1 MVPKAKLQT
10 HNVKKNTPTTDNKR
24 EVWFEGKAFMAK
36 VFERDNLSA
45 GAMFV
50 GPAIVEQF
58 DSTTVIPP
66 ATTAEVDTYMNI
78 IIRVQE

>member
-1 MVPKAKLQT
+1 LKA
-10 HNVKKNTPTTDNKR
+10 HEVKKNSPKTDNTR
-24 EVWFEGKAFMAK
+24 EVWFDGKAFIAM
-36 VFERDNLSA
+36 VFERENLAA

-50 GPAIVEQF
+50 GPAIIEQF

>member
-1 MVPKAKLQT
+1 
-10 HNVKKNTPTTDNKR
+10 
-24 EVWFEGKAFMAK
+24 MAM
-36 VFERDNLSA
+36 VFERENLAA

-50 GPAIVEQF
+50 GPAIIEQF